1 MSFLRTVISS
11 FHSLCAIWYK
21 EIRYMLMD
29 EGMLLFVTLLPLVYP
44 VIYSWI
50 YNNEVVR
57 EVPVVVV
64 DKCRTVSSRNFLRQ
78 YDASPNVRVAFHA
91 TDLDE
96 ARRLVG
102 RQEAYGVVYIP
113 SDFDRRLHRM
123 EQATVSVY
131 CDMSLMLVYK
141 NVYQT
146 AVAVCSEFGTEIQK
160 SVLALPT
167 ARDEETATA
176 PVVCDEV
183 ALYNTTGGYGNFI
196 LPGVLVLILQQ
207 TILLGMGI
215 TSGTLREKYGRIV
228 MRDKLYTNVAS
239 VVGGKFMAYILLYA
253 VMSAYVL
260 LVIPRMFGFVSIIH
274 AKEFLFFLV
283 PYLMSCIFFSMS
295 VMSIVRQREDVLML
309 VVFTSVVLLFMSGVS
324 WPASNIPVVWEWLSW
339 LFPSTWGI
347 KAYIAMNSMGAR
359 LPDIMPC
366 LNALWLQTV
375 VYALLA
381 VFIYRRELSK

>member
-1 MSFLRTVISS
+1 
-11 FHSLCAIWYK
+11 
-21 EIRYMLMD
+21 MLMD

-78 YDASPNVRVAFHA
+78 YDASPNVRIAFHA

-167 ARDEETATA
+167 ARDEEIATA

-339 LFPSTWGI
+339 FFPSTWGI

-359 LPDIMPC
+359 LPDVMPC

>member
-167 ARDEETATA
+167 ARDEEIATA

-309 VVFTSVVLLFMSGVS
+309 VVFTSVVLLFLSGVS

-339 LFPSTWGI
+339 FFPSTWGI

-359 LPDIMPC
+359 LPDVMPC